1 MLTQEVELVFPNRLF
16 NPDRNHLGWKVT
28 ARRKMP
34 ISLDIR
40 PWHEEVKTQ
49 HLYFCISVFLYFCIT
64 DTDTDTG
71 VGVQPEKLDDIFSAF
86 IQEDVSTTR

>member
-1 MLTQEVELVFPNRLF
+1 
-16 NPDRNHLGWKVT
+16 
-28 ARRKMP
+28 MP

-86 IQEDVSTTR
+86 IQEDVSTTRCPVELMGGRISAESEPGRGSRF